1 MEQNPK
7 SCVAWNLY
15 SWTYSRVQVA
25 EPLSGAY
32 DKYEQQ
38 ACLSSEQGIKSKSCL
53 YYFLLKCYDWL
64 IILLPEKSAKPKT
77 KAEPSTFTKINNSTK
92 AFFAKSKALVPSW
105 LMPETQ
111 DRVRQSS
118 QSLQNSATNIRQ
130 EVRTAKRKTLLPW
143 ISKPEPEPKK
153 PETVP
158 DFLALP
164 KPGY

>member
-1 MEQNPK
+1 MTCLRLCLTAMALAVIISAPAAAQSE
-7 SCVAWNLY
+7 
-15 SWTYSRVQVA
+15 A
-25 EPLSGAY
+25 ESGW
-32 DKYEQQ
+32 
-38 ACLSSEQGIKSKSCL
+38 SIKK
-53 YYFLLKCYDWL
+53 L
-64 IILLPEKSAKPKT
+64 IPRLPEKSAKPKT

-143 ISKPEPEPKK
+143 INKPEPEPKK